1 MVPHVSRFSG
11 RGAFLASQHTCT
23 SHFHPLTL
31 PTSRKLRRVMRTID
45 RTRLQSLMQ
54 REQQKFVA
62 DRPKSATP
70 FVREARGAEF
80 FDVDG
85 HRYVDFCLG
94 DTGAMT
100 GHSPSATVSAVEQQ
114 ARRGITLMLPSEDAI
129 VVGEELQQRFGLP
142 YWQFALTATDANRF
156 SIRLAR
162 HITARPKILVFNWC
176 YHGTVDESFI
186 TLADGVA
193 KARRGNIGPAVDPS
207 VTTTV
212 VEFND
217 LSALEASLKRE
228 DIACVLAEP
237 ALTNVGIVLPQ
248 SGYHAALRE
257 ITRKYGT
264 LLVIDETHTICA
276 GPGGYTRAENL
287 EPDFLVFGKPIA
299 CGVPGAAYGF
309 TAEVAQCILERQNLE
324 DCDTGGIGGTL
335 AGNALSLAAMRATLQ
350 KVLTKEAFDRMIPM
364 AERWTEGVAKAIAEF
379 DLPWTVTRLG
389 CRAEYLFAPQT
400 PGNGTEAHDAMDFE
414 LERFVHL
421 YAMNRGILLTP
432 FHNMALMSP
441 VTSKEDIDEHTK
453 VFRDAAKELV
463 G

>member
-1 MVPHVSRFSG
+1 
-11 RGAFLASQHTCT
+11 
-23 SHFHPLTL
+23 
-31 PTSRKLRRVMRTID
+31 MRTID

-62 DRPKSATP
+62 DRPKSAALFERARKSLLGGVPMNWMAKWAGAFPP

-129 VVGEELQQRFGLP
+129 VVGEELQKRFGLP

-248 SGYHAALRE
+248 PPYHAALRE
-257 ITRKYGT
+257 ITRRYGT
-264 LLVIDETHTICA
+264 LLIIDETHTICA

-299 CGVPGAAYGF
+299 GGVPGAAYGF

-350 KVLTKEAFDRMIPM
+350 KVLTNEAFDLMIPM

-400 PGNGTEAHDAMDFE
+400 PRNGTEAHDAMDFE
-414 LERFVHL
+414 LERFMHL

-441 VTSKEDIDEHTK
+441 VTSKEDIDQHTK

>member
-1 MVPHVSRFSG
+1 
-11 RGAFLASQHTCT
+11 
-23 SHFHPLTL
+23 
-31 PTSRKLRRVMRTID
+31 MRTID

-62 DRPKSATP
+62 DRPKSATLFARARKSLLGGVPMNWMAKWAGAFPP

-129 VVGEELQQRFGLP
+129 VVGEELQKRFGLP

-217 LSALEASLKRE
+217 LRALEASLKRE

-248 SGYHAALRE
+248 PGYHAALRE

-299 CGVPGAAYGF
+299 GGVPGAAYGF
-309 TAEVAQCILERQNLE
+309 SAEIAQCILERQNLE

-364 AERWTEGVAKAIAEF
+364 AERWTEGVTKAISEF

-400 PGNGTEAHDAMDFE
+400 PRNGTEAHDAMDFE
-414 LERFVHL
+414 LERFMHL

-441 VTSKEDIDEHTK
+441 VTSKEDIDQHTK